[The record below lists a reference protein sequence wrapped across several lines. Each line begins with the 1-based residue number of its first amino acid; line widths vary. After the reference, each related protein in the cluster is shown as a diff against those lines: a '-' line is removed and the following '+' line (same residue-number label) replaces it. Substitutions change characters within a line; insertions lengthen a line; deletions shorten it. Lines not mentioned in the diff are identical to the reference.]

1 MERIE
6 IVGTAER
13 LRAVGPA
20 WTGLWAT
27 TGALVFQS
35 HAWVSAWWDS
45 VPDRERRRLMIVLAW
60 RGDDLVGVLALATVR
75 RGGLRVLEWAA
86 KACSDFADAL
96 LAPDAGADLL
106 PRMWAHLSGAGG
118 FDLAYLSHL
127 RPEARAGALGDARS
141 GGVRLRPNHRTEQN
155 WRVCGPHPSGTAW
168 FDAQAKK
175 MRQNHRRGRKLIA
188 ERGALTSRLLA
199 PGTALDGLLTWF
211 VDRKRAWLAANGLP
225 PGLFYAEDSRALPAM
240 VRVLD
245 EAGLL
250 RVFVLE
256 CDGALV
262 AASIN
267 FVQDGTMMA
276 FVTTYDPDFER
287 ASPGLVLMI
296 DYIVWAFDHGLH
308 TVDFL
313 CGDEGF
319 KGRFGT
325 QCRTLGSLMG
335 ARTLPGAAA
344 HLIDRG
350 GRGLSRRLAA
360 RRGVRME
367 PRTGPPD
374 EVRGEAAA

>member
-1 MERIE
+1 MERFE

-20 WTGLWAT
+20 WTGLWKAR
-27 TGALVFQS
+27 GALVFQS
-35 HAWVSAWWDS
+35 HAWISAWWDS
-45 VPDRERRRLMIVLAW
+45 VRDGGGRRLAIVLAW
-60 RGDDLVGVLALATVR
+60 RGADLVGVLPLATVR
-75 RGGLRVLEWAA
+75 RRGLRVLEWAA
-86 KACSDFADAL
+86 KDCSDFADAL
-96 LAPDAGADLL
+96 LAPDMGADLL

-127 RPEARAGALGDARS
+127 RPEARAGALVGAPS

-155 WRVCGPHPSGTAW
+155 WRVCGPFPSGKAW
-168 FDAQAKK
+168 FDGQPKK
-175 MRQNHRRGRKLIA
+175 MRQNHRRGQKFIA
-188 ERGALTSRLLA
+188 ERGPMTSRLLA
-199 PGTALDGLLTWF
+199 PGADLDDLIGWF
-211 VDRKRAWLAANGLP
+211 IARKRAWLTANGLP
-225 PGLFYAEDSRALPAM
+225 PGLFYAEGSGALAAM

-256 CDGALV
+256 CDGAPV

-267 FVQDGTMMA
+267 FVQGGTLMA

-325 QCRTLGSLMG
+325 QCLTLGSLMG
-335 ARTLPGAAA
+335 ARTLPGVAA
-344 HLIDRG
+344 HLLDRG

-360 RRGVRME
+360 RRTAPAE
-367 PRTGPPD
+367 PRTRPSED
-374 EVRGEAAA
+374 AAA